1 MRCLRGNNAY
11 PAVRVA
17 SPAACRSDSPSTATS
32 PMSGTARYVCSSACV
47 NEQAAGLLSTKAA
60 LVDML
65 GNMIAKRLMSAL
77 LLFGIATVNA
87 TTFYTRHIH
96 LGRALQQAQRLRG
109 GADEIGCIFDD
120 RTERTQEEWALLKQQ
135 QSATTHS
142 AEIFGS
148 L

>member
-1 MRCLRGNNAY
+1 MMRAPGTQRQLAQGSGCAVCMSELCCSASLHTCKRKNDNAMVH
-11 PAVRVA
+11 AISFSAWR
-17 SPAACRSDSPSTATS
+17 
-32 PMSGTARYVCSSACV
+32 SSASKSI
-47 NEQAAGLLSTKAA
+47 L
-60 LVDML
+60 L